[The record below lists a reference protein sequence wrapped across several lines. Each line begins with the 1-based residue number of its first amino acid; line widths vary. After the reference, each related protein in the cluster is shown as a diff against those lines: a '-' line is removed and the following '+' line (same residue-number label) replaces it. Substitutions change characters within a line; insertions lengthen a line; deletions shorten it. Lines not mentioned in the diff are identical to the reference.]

1 MLSRKKAVDQAME
14 NKKIS
19 KFQIELSTLIWFIV
33 AAVVCF
39 AAHILVCEKT
49 QIQPAVSG
57 LIFLFAYLVAVAAV
71 SLIILKYKKARNA
84 AEEKLSTNSN
94 AIRDLLQQAHIPIML
109 TDGRGKIIW
118 YNKEL
123 AHNFGIGDSAIGT
136 SMHSFCPTTEP
147 QLLEATAAYY
157 KDGSVQTGTVDAAE
171 AVMMIKGRRYR
182 ANCYRVKTLIKSH
195 DDIRDFYMTMFDDI
209 TDLHDAHDFIKR
221 SAPVVAYAI
230 IDNLEELTQSTNT
243 SYRQEANKIEQILK
257 EWAASMNGTIREYD
271 RDKYM
276 LVFSRE
282 KLDECIA
289 GKFSVL
295 DKIRNIKIGEGDA
308 STPVT
313 VSMGI
318 APVHP
323 SLDSE
328 VTLDLNATAQE
339 AASALDLALQR
350 GGDQVAVKSE
360 SGIEFFG
367 GRVKSAQKKT
377 RVRVRVMAGK
387 LCGLIAK
394 SSTVLIM
401 GHKNPDFDS
410 VGACVGIA
418 RLCMFCGV
426 DCKIII
432 DKSNA
437 NFKICEEKLASN
449 PDYEDMFIDR
459 TSAIDLMSPSTLL
472 VIVDANNFAI
482 IEAPEIAQNAKTI
495 FIIDHHRQTTELPE
509 SVVAA
514 PYIDSLASS
523 ACELVAEMIDQCTP
537 EKTIHPEEANV
548 MLAGIMVDTK
558 NFTRTTGTRTFAAAL
573 YLQNEGANPEISRT
587 FFNEEFC
594 DYVAEAKFGADVK
607 IYRERIAITKSEGTG
622 TGADRV
628 AAAKSADKLLTIRGV
643 DASFALVKIGE
654 SVNISARSNGKINV
668 QLILEQLNG
677 GGHFDVAG
685 AQLADSSI
693 ETAEELLKEAIDN
706 YLDNQ

>member
-1 MLSRKKAVDQAME
+1 ME
-14 NKKIS
+14 NKKNF
-19 KFQIELSTLIWFIV
+19 KFQGEISALIWCIV

-39 AAHILVCEKT
+39 AAHILVCAGTE
-49 QIQPAVSG
+49 IRPAVSG
-57 LIFLFAYLVAVAAV
+57 MIFLFAYLVAVASV
-71 SLIILKYKKARNA
+71 SLIIFKYKKARGS
-84 AEEKLSTNSN
+84 AEEKLSTSSN
-94 AIRDLLQQAHIPIML
+94 AIRDLLQQAHMPIVL

-118 YNKEL
+118 YNNDL
-123 AHNFGIGDSAIGT
+123 AQSFGIGTSAIGT
-136 SMHSFCPTTEP
+136 SMHSFCPTTEL
-147 QLLEATAAYY
+147 QLLEATATYY
-157 KDGSVQTGTVDAAE
+157 HDDSVKTGTVDASA
-171 AVMMIKGRRYR
+171 AVMMIRGRRYR
-182 ANCYRVKTLIKSH
+182 ANCYRVRASIKSQ
-195 DDIRDFYMTMFDDI
+195 DDIRDFYMTMFHDI

-230 IDNLEELTQSTNT
+230 VDNLEELSQSTNV
-243 SYRQEANKIEQILK
+243 SYRQEANKIEHILK
-257 EWAASMNGTIREYD
+257 EWASSMNGTIREYD

-276 LVFSRE
+276 IVFSRE
-282 KLDECIA
+282 MLDECIA
-289 GKFSVL
+289 AKFSVL
-295 DKIRNIKIGEGDA
+295 DKIRDIKIGEGDA

-318 APVHP
+318 ASVRP

-328 VTLDLNATAQE
+328 ITLDLNATAQE
-339 AASALDLALQR
+339 AASALELALQR
-350 GGDQVAVKSE
+350 GGDQAAVKTDT
-360 SGIEFFG
+360 GIEFFG

-377 RVRVRVMAGK
+377 RVKVRVMAGK

-410 VGACVGIA
+410 IGACVGIA

-426 DCKIII
+426 EAKIII
-432 DKSNA
+432 DKVNP
-437 NFKICEEKLASN
+437 NFKICEEKLAAN
-449 PDYEDMFIDR
+449 PDYEDIFIDR

-482 IEAPEIAQNAKTI
+482 IEAPEIAANAKTI
-495 FIIDHHRQTTELPE
+495 FIIDHHRQTTELPD

-537 EKTIHPEEANV
+537 EKTLHPDEANV
-548 MLAGIMVDTK
+548 MLSGIMVDTK
-558 NFTRTTGTRTFAAAL
+558 NFTRSTGTRTFAAAL
-573 YLQNEGANPEISRT
+573 YLQNEGANPEIART
-587 FFNEEFC
+587 FFSEEFN

-607 IYRERIAITKSEGTG
+607 IYREHLAITKSEGTG
-622 TGADRV
+622 SGADRV

-643 DASFALVKIGE
+643 DASFALVKIGD

-668 QLILEQLNG
+668 QLILEQLHG

-685 AQLADSSI
+685 AQLADSSLDAS
-693 ETAEELLKEAIDN
+693 EALLKEAIDN
-706 YLDNQ
+706 YLDNP